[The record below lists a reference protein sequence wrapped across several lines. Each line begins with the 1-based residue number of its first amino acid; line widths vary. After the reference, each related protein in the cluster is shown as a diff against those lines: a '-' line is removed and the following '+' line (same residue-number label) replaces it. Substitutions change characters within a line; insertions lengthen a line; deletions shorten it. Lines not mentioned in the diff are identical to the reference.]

1 MKRMK
6 LFALMLV
13 LMLTTFSGFAQDSTY
28 IANEYAKAV
37 ALYQKAQRYNDA
49 GLSKQALLEM
59 SILNP
64 RDTAVLRNL
73 AELYF
78 GNRQYVSSAL
88 VAQDI
93 NAIYPTSIIGLEIQ
107 ALSYENLRLYDKA
120 VENYEK
126 IWLQTEDI
134 YILFQISYLQYTLQ
148 RFEESKNNLK
158 ILETKIGAEDM
169 VQLNTSDGNSQEV
182 KMMAA
187 IENVRGLIALEQG
200 NNDEARGHFNKA
212 LELSPDFES
221 PKISLDG
228 IK

>member
-1 MKRMK
+1 
-6 LFALMLV
+6 MLV
-13 LMLTTFSGFAQDSTY
+13 LMLTTFMTYAQDSTY
-28 IANEYAKAV
+28 IANEYNKAV
-37 ALYQKAQRYNDA
+37 LLYQKAQRYNDTE
-49 GLSKQALLEM
+49 LSKQALLEM
-59 SILNP
+59 SLMNP
-64 RDTAVLRNL
+64 TDTAVLRTL

-78 GNRQYVSSAL
+78 SNRQFVSSAL

-93 NAIYPTSIIGLEIQ
+93 NIVDPTSIVGLEIQ

-126 IWLQTEDI
+126 LWLQTEDI
-134 YILFQISYLQYTLQ
+134 YILFQISYLQYTLE
-148 RFEESKNNLK
+148 RFEESRNNLK
-158 ILETKIGAEDM
+158 ILESKIKADDM

-187 IENVRGLIALEQG
+187 IENVRGLIELERG
-200 NNDEARGHFNKA
+200 NNEEAKTHFNKA

-221 PKISLDG
+221 PKISLEG

>member
-1 MKRMK
+1 M
-6 LFALMLV
+6 
-13 LMLTTFSGFAQDSTY
+13 TYAQDSTY
-28 IANEYAKAV
+28 IANEYNKAV
-37 ALYQKAQRYNDA
+37 LLYQKAQRYNDTE
-49 GLSKQALLEM
+49 LSKQALLEM
-59 SILNP
+59 SLMNP
-64 RDTAVLRNL
+64 TDTAVLRTL

-78 GNRQYVSSAL
+78 SNRQFVSSAL

-93 NAIYPTSIIGLEIQ
+93 NIVDPTSIVGLEIQ

-126 IWLQTEDI
+126 LWLQTEDI
-134 YILFQISYLQYTLQ
+134 YILFQISYLQYTLE
-148 RFEESKNNLK
+148 RFEESRNNLK
-158 ILETKIGAEDM
+158 ILESKIKADDM

-187 IENVRGLIALEQG
+187 IENVRGLIELERG
-200 NNDEARGHFNKA
+200 NNEEAKTHFNKA

-221 PKISLDG
+221 PKISLEG